1 MHKLAMRFLTSTEGK
16 YFTLTVDDIKS
27 DGDGVPTVT
36 EAEVNALM
44 DLVIAKNIFES
55 SSGNLVGKKDAK
67 IVTTDTSIVEVAQG
81 NSACEGT
88 IFCLNI

>member
-1 MHKLAMRFLTSTEGK
+1 MHKLTMRFLTSTEGK
-16 YFTLTVDDIKS
+16 YFTLTVDDIKA

-55 SSGNLVGKKDAK
+55 ASGNLVGKKDAK
-67 IVTTDTSIVEVAQG
+67 IVTTDTSTIDVA
-81 NSACEGT
+81 
-88 IFCLNI
+88 